1 MSITQSSGA
10 ISASDI
16 QSAYGD
22 TGSFPL
28 GSFYRNGGSWT
39 GSWVYTGTYN
49 YAIVESRY
57 TTTTSTRSYVLLM
70 PFGNSPRYYKYYWGG
85 TYLGQADSAGTD
97 SGNASVGVAK
107 LSTGGYYY
115 THYQYQTSY
124 LGWSYY
130 RIHKNVITSGVPAS
144 GAISY
149 SDMYSTGNYYGY
161 YAT

>member
-39 GSWVYTGTYN
+39 GNWVYTGTYN
-49 YAIVESRY
+49 YAVVETRY
-57 TTTTSTRSYVLLM
+57 NTTGTKNYVTLM
-70 PFGNSPRYYKYYWGG
+70 PFGNSPRYYKFWWGG
-85 TYLGQADSAGTD
+85 SVIGEVDSANV
-97 SGNASVGVAK
+97 SSNNAAI
-107 LSTGGYYY
+107 LSSGGYYY
-115 THYQYQTSY
+115 TQYQYQTSY

-130 RIHKNVITSGVPAS
+130 RIHQNVITSGVPAS